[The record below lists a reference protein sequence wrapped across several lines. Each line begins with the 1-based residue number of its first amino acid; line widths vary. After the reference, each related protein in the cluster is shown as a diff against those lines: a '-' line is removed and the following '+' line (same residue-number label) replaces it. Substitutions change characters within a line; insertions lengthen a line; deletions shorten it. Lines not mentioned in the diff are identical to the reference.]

1 MPLSTNVQQLLTQA
15 ADELAAAD
23 QALAAGDLGGYQSH
37 VEQAKRLV
45 DQANQIQ
52 AGG

>member
-1 MPLSTNVQQLLTQA
+1 MQTLLNQA
-15 ADELAAAD
+15 AAELAAAD
-23 QALAAGDLGGYQSH
+23 QSLAAGDLGGYQSH
-37 VEQAKRLV
+37 VEQARKYV